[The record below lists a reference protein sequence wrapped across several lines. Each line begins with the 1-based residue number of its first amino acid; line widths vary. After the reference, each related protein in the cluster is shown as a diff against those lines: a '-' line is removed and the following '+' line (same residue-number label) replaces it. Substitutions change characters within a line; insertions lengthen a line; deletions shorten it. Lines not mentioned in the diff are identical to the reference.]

1 MRASGRPLSFSLT
14 QARGGD
20 GYKTLLGLL
29 DRAHDEG
36 LAMRAQVAPRPV
48 GVLVGLQ
55 GTVNPLR
62 RIDAYTNGGTRDAI
76 VAELEQK
83 GVRLPL
89 DRVYELGDP
98 PNYEPR
104 PEESIAARAARAGV
118 SEAALVVDLLL
129 KNDRTNWLYLPFLNY
144 FDGDLDAVAEMLG
157 HPYTIPGLGDGGAH
171 VGTICDASFPTTLL
185 AHWCRDRVHGQRF
198 ELAWAIHQHCRATA
212 EALGLRDRGLLAP
225 GYKADVNVIDYDNL
239 RVLAPR
245 VSADLPAGGRRFL
258 QSAQGYVH
266 TFVSG
271 VETYANGTP
280 TDALPGRLVRHP
292 REGVSV

>member
-1 MRASGRPLSFSLT
+1 
-14 QARGGD
+14 
-20 GYKTLLGLL
+20 
-29 DRAHDEG
+29 
-36 LAMRAQVAPRPV
+36 MRAQVAPRPV

-62 RIDAYTNGGTRDAI
+62 RLDAYARGGTRDEL
-76 VAELEQK
+76 VAELEQQ

-89 DRVYELGDP
+89 DRIYELGDP
-98 PNYEPR
+98 PNYEPE
-104 PEESIAARAARAGV
+104 PEDSIAARAARTGV

-129 KNDRTNWLYLPFLNY
+129 KYDRTNWLYLPFLNY

-157 HPYTIPGLGDGGAH
+157 HAYTIPGLGDGGAH

-185 AHWCRDRVHGQRF
+185 THWCRDRHGARF
-198 ELAWAIHQHCRATA
+198 ELEWAIHQQCRATA

-225 GYKADVNVIDYDNL
+225 GYKADVNVIDFDNL
-239 RVLAPR
+239 RVMPPR

-271 VETYANGTP
+271 VETYTNGAP
-280 TDALPGRLVRHP
+280 TDALPGRLVRHS
-292 REGVSV
+292 REGVSR